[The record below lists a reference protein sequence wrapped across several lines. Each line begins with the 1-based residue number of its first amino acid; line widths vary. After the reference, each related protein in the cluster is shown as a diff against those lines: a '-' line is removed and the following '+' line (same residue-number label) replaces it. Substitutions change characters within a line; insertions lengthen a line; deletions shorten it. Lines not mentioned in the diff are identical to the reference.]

1 LSNRY
6 ATPLRLEPGRSVQL
20 AGWLLAVHVTAML
33 LVPWLPLPSLA
44 QLALGCAL
52 LGNLLWIGSQHA
64 LRITRWSL
72 RSFTWQIG
80 PVCRVQLV
88 SGVEFDAVLGP
99 QAFVQPWLVILP
111 YRVSRWR
118 SHYLLLLPD
127 MLDPDTLRRLRVR
140 LRMELTG

>member
-1 LSNRY
+1 
-6 ATPLRLEPGRSVQL
+6 
-20 AGWLLAVHVTAML
+20 ML
-33 LVPWLPLPSLA
+33 LVPWLPLSSIQ
-44 QLALGCAL
+44 QLALGSAL

-72 RSFTWQIG
+72 RSLTWQTG
-80 PVCRVQLV
+80 QACRVQLV
-88 SGVEFDAVLGP
+88 GGAEFDAVLGP
-99 QAFVQPWLVILP
+99 QAFVQPWLVILQ

-140 LRMELTG
+140 LCMELKG